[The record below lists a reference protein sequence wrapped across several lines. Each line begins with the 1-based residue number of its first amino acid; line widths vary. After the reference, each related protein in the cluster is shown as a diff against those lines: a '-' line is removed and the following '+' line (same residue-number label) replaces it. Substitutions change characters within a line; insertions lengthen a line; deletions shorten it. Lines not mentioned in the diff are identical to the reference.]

1 MDETRHHQFLGR
13 RKYVKVTDNKSHQH
27 MPPSQQGELLALTDA
42 VRQRIDDTRR
52 HQFLGRWK
60 YVRITDNINH
70 LHMPPSQQGELLAL
84 TDAVMVGSNQRTSS
98 LRPGEQLHNQFEFKK
113 E

>member
-13 RKYVKVTDNKSHQH
+13 RKYVKVTDNKSHQ
-27 MPPSQQGELLALTDA
+27 
-42 VRQRIDDTRR
+42 
-52 HQFLGRWK
+52 
-60 YVRITDNINH
+60 
-70 LHMPPSQQGELLAL
+70 HMPPSQQGELLAL